1 MEVHLTP
8 EQETALNQLAVS
20 TGRETNELGQEA
32 VDRLLAYR
40 RWFKEQVQVGLDQ
53 SERGDVISHE
63 DVGKRVERL
72 FRA

>member
-8 EQETALNQLAVS
+8 DQETALQQLAAS
-20 TGRETNELGQEA
+20 TGRAADDLVQEA
-32 VDRLLAYR
+32 VDRLLAYN

-53 SERGDVISHE
+53 IERGDIVSHE
-63 DVGKRVERL
+63 EVGTRVERL